1 MNDFDLT
8 GRDANPMKEAGI
20 SEEAILKA
28 SHGAR
33 RTSGAAK
40 TFFLSATQYIFWAA
54 APVGDE
60 VL

>member
-8 GRDANPMKEAGI
+8 GRDANPMKEAGM

-40 TFFLSATQYIFWAA
+40 TFLSATEYIFWAA
-54 APVGDE
+54 ALVGDE

>member
-20 SEEAILKA
+20 SEAAILKA

-40 TFFLSATQYIFWAA
+40 TFFCQRRNTFFGQR
-54 APVGDE
+54 PR
-60 VL
+60 